1 MEEKVIKYV
10 QETIMNEWR
19 WVMKYEE
26 RQREMGFDKRDQIIQ
41 DCIDNSKERIEMYT
55 LILNKLEQ

>member
-1 MEEKVIKYV
+1 MEEKAIQHV

-19 WVMKYEE
+19 SVMKYEQQ
-26 RQREMGFDKRDQIIQ
+26 QRDFGSDKVIQ
-41 DCIDNSKERIEMYT
+41 DCIDNAKERIEMYT

>member
-1 MEEKVIKYV
+1 MEEKVIQYV

-19 WVMKYEE
+19 SVMKYEQQ
-26 RQREMGFDKRDQIIQ
+26 QRNMGIDESDPIIQ
-41 DCIDNSKERIEMYT
+41 DCIDNAKERIEMYT

>member
-19 WVMKYEE
+19 WVMKYEQ
-26 RQREMGFDKRDQIIQ
+26 RQRDMGVDKRDPIIQ
-41 DCIDNSKERIEMYT
+41 DCIDNAKERIEMYT